1 MRRLIKFALLIAIAG
16 SLAAA
21 CAAALSLRIPYR
33 DFPGDVFLRIER
45 GAGTV
50 EIGRAL
56 AQAGVVRAPWQF
68 WAERA
73 LHRDEKLQAGEYR
86 FYETATPD
94 AVFNRLVRGDVYY
107 FEFTVKE
114 GSNIFD
120 IAQSLTDAGVMPSA
134 DFLKAA
140 ANAALIRDLAPQAP
154 SLEGYLFPST
164 YRLSHSTTAADLCR
178 QMTDQFRK
186 QWRRLTEK
194 GRASDGSPT
203 VNSVATSDVHAT
215 VTLASLVE
223 KETGVAAERALV
235 AGVFANRLGR
245 GMKLDCDPTTI
256 YAALLEH
263 RFRNVIH
270 KSDLASR
277 NAYNTYQHAGLPPG
291 PIANPGA
298 DALEAALHP
307 AETDYLFFVA
317 KAEGGGHN
325 FSSTLAGHEKATQ
338 AYRKKLK

>member
-1 MRRLIKFALLIAIAG
+1 MRRIIKYALLLAIAG

-33 DFPGDVFLRIER
+33 EFPGDVFLQIHH

-56 AQAGVVRAPWQF
+56 AQAGVIRTPWQF

-73 LHRDEKLQAGEYR
+73 LHRGEKIQAGEYR
-86 FYETATPD
+86 FYEAATPD
-94 AVFNRLVRGDVYY
+94 AVFSRLARGDVYY

-120 IAQSLTDAGVMPSA
+120 IAQSLGDAGVMPAA
-134 DFLKAA
+134 DFLAAA
-140 ANAALIRDLAPQAP
+140 ANPALIRDLAPQAP

-164 YRLSHSTTAADLCR
+164 YRLSHSTTAAELCR

-194 GRASDGSPT
+194 DRASAS
-203 VNSVATSDVHAT
+203 NYDVHST

-235 AGVFANRLGR
+235 AGVFANRLDR

-277 NAYNTYQHAGLPPG
+277 NPYNTYQHAGLPPG

-338 AYRKKLK
+338 AYRKKSRKSE